1 MKIVI
6 RTGEDVEDMEVVI
19 ACRAMTPELEKVIAT
34 LRMLDRQ
41 VTARKNGEI
50 FLLDASDILYADTVD
65 KKTFVYTSGQ
75 VFESDLRL
83 SELEHQLEA
92 LGFLRVGKSCI
103 LNMKH
108 IRSLRADYDR
118 RIKVTMENGEQL
130 VVSRQYAQELK
141 RRLGVG

>member
-19 ACRAMTPELEKVIAT
+19 ACRTMTPELEKVIAT

-92 LGFLRVGKSCI
+92 MGFLRVGKSCI

>member
-41 VTARKNGEI
+41 VTARRNGEI

-65 KKTFVYTSGQ
+65 KKNFVYKSLQ

-83 SELEHQLEA
+83 GELEHQLEA
-92 LGFLRVGKSCI
+92 MGFLRAGKSCI
-103 LNMKH
+103 LNMRH
-108 IRSLRADYDR
+108 IRSLKADYDR

-141 RRLGVG
+141 RRLGVS

>member
-41 VTARKNGEI
+41 VTARRNGEI

-83 SELEHQLEA
+83 GELEHQLEA
-92 LGFLRVGKSCI
+92 MGFLRAGKSCI
-103 LNMKH
+103 LNMRH
-108 IRSLRADYDR
+108 IRSLKADYDR

-141 RRLGVG
+141 RRLGVS